1 MKQFALLG
9 ACALATALLLPQP
22 SSACSDLIVGKKASA
37 DGSVMV
43 SYSADSHTL
52 YGDLVHYPSKA
63 WGKGLMLEVHEW
75 DTGKP
80 LGFIPQAAVTY
91 NVIGNMNEHQVAI
104 TESTWGGRKE
114 LSDPKGIMD
123 YGSLIYI
130 ALQRSQSAREAIR
143 VMTDLV
149 RDYGYYSSGES
160 FTVADKNEVWILE
173 MIGKGPNKKG
183 AVWVA
188 IRIPDNAISAHAN
201 QARIHKIPFGDKEN
215 CMYEKDVVKL
225 ARENGWYTGKSDKD
239 FDFQKAYNPYDFSG
253 LRACEARV
261 WSFFRSFD
269 KGMDKY
275 TKLVQGD
282 VNEEP
287 MPLYIVPDRK
297 VTLDDV
303 RRGMRNHYEDTPLS
317 MTNDP
322 GAGAYKVPYRWR
334 PMTFK
339 VDGKEYVNERA
350 IATQQ
355 TGFVLIAQ
363 LRSWLPDVI
372 GGILWFGVDDANT
385 AVLTPMYAS
394 ITSVPECYRRGN
406 GSMTQMSWTSAFWIH
421 NWVANMAYHRYE
433 PMIQDIRPVQTALE
447 SSFNDLVKTT
457 DEYALALM
465 KTEPSRV
472 SDYLTRVCDKVANE
486 TTARWKQLGEYLLVK
501 YMDGNV
507 KKEKDGKFEENG
519 YGQIVMPNFPGYSK
533 EYYES
538 IARSGEAEHLVVP
551 KKNAE

>member
-1 MKQFALLG
+1 MRKYAILG
-9 ACALATALLLPQP
+9 ACALTLAALTPERAA
-22 SSACSDLIVGKKASA
+22 ACSDLIVGKKASA
-37 DGSVMV
+37 DGSIMV

-52 YGDLVHYPSKA
+52 YGDLVHYPAKS

-80 LGFIPQAAVTY
+80 LGFIPQAPITY
-91 NVIGNMNEHQVAI
+91 NVVGNMNEHQVAI

-143 VMTDLV
+143 VMTGLV

-160 FTVADKNEVWILE
+160 FTIADKNEVWVLE
-173 MIGKGPNKKG
+173 MIGKGPKKKG
-183 AVWVA
+183 ATWVA
-188 IRIPDNAISAHAN
+188 IRIPDDAISAHAN

-215 CMYEKDVVKL
+215 CMYEKDVVNL
-225 ARENGWYTGKSDKD
+225 AREYGWFKGKDKD

-261 WSFFRSFD
+261 WSFFREFD

-275 TKLVQGD
+275 TKLVKGD

-287 MPLYIVPDRK
+287 MPLYIIPDRK
-297 VTLDDV
+297 VTLADV
-303 RRGMRNHYEDTPLS
+303 RKGMRNHYEDTPLS
-317 MTNDP
+317 MTQDP
-322 GAGAYKVPYRWR
+322 GAGAYRVPYRWR
-334 PMTFK
+334 PMTFN
-339 VDGKEYVNERA
+339 VDGREYVNERA

-363 LRSWLPDVI
+363 LRSWLPDAV

-394 ITSVPECYRRGN
+394 ITSIPECYRRGN
-406 GSMTQMSWTSAFWIH
+406 GSMTEFSWTSAFWIH
-421 NWVANMAYHRYE
+421 NWVANMAYHKYE
-433 PMIQDIRPVQTALE
+433 PMIADIRPVQQQLE
-447 SSFNDLVKTT
+447 NSFDELVKTT
-457 DEYALALM
+457 DAKALELLKAN
-465 KTEPSRV
+465 PQQAIS
-472 SDYLTRVCDKVANE
+472 YLTEVCAKTANG
-486 TTARWKQLGEYLLVK
+486 TTERWKKLGEYLMVK

-519 YGQIVMPNFPGYSK
+519 YGQIVMPSFPGYDK
-533 EYYES
+533 DYYER
-538 IARSGEAEHLVVP
+538 IATSSEAGRLEVP
-551 KKNAE
+551 KDKK

>member
-1 MKQFALLG
+1 MRKYAILG
-9 ACALATALLLPQP
+9 ACALALAALTPERAA
-22 SSACSDLIVGKKASA
+22 ACSDLIVGKKASA
-37 DGSVMV
+37 DGSIMV

-52 YGDLVHYPSKA
+52 YGDLVHYPAKS

-80 LGFIPQAAVTY
+80 LGFIPQAPITY
-91 NVIGNMNEHQVAI
+91 NVVGNMNEHQVAI

-143 VMTDLV
+143 VMTGLV

-160 FTVADKNEVWILE
+160 FTIADKNEVWVLE
-173 MIGKGPNKKG
+173 MIGKGPKKKG
-183 AVWVA
+183 ATWVA
-188 IRIPDNAISAHAN
+188 IRIPDDAISAHAN

-215 CMYEKDVVKL
+215 CMYEKDVVNL
-225 ARENGWYTGKSDKD
+225 AREYGWFKGKDKD

-261 WSFFRSFD
+261 WSFFREFD
-269 KGMDKY
+269 KSMDKY
-275 TKLVQGD
+275 TKLVKGD

-287 MPLYIVPDRK
+287 MPLYIIPERK
-297 VTLDDV
+297 VTLADV
-303 RRGMRNHYEDTPLS
+303 RKGMRNHYEGTPLS
-317 MTNDP
+317 MTQDP
-322 GAGAYKVPYRWR
+322 GAGAYRVPYRWR
-334 PMTFK
+334 PMTFN
-339 VDGKEYVNERA
+339 VNGQEYVNERA

-363 LRSWLPDVI
+363 LRSWLPDAV

-394 ITSVPECYRRGN
+394 ITSIPECYRRGN
-406 GSMTQMSWTSAFWIH
+406 GSMTEFSWTSAFWIH
-421 NWVANMAYHRYE
+421 NWVANMAYHKYE
-433 PMIQDIRPVQTALE
+433 PMIADIRPVQQQLE
-447 SSFNDLVKTT
+447 RGFDELVKTT
-457 DEYALALM
+457 DAKALELLKAN
-465 KTEPSRV
+465 PQQAIS
-472 SDYLTRVCDKVANE
+472 YLTEVCAKTANG
-486 TTARWKQLGEYLLVK
+486 TTERWKKLGEYLMVK

-519 YGQIVMPNFPGYSK
+519 YGQIVMPAFPGYDK
-533 EYYES
+533 DYYER
-538 IARSGEAEHLVVP
+538 IATSSEAGRLEVP
-551 KKNAE
+551 KDKK

>member
-1 MKQFALLG
+1 MKQITFLG
-9 ACALATALLLPQP
+9 ACALACALLLPQ
-22 SSACSDLIVGKKASA
+22 SSEACSDLIVGKKASA
-37 DGSVMV
+37 DGSVMI

-52 YGDLVHYPSKA
+52 YGDLVHYPAKA

-80 LGFIPQAAVTY
+80 LGFIPQASVTY

-130 ALQRSQSAREAIR
+130 ALQRSKSAREAIR
-143 VMTDLV
+143 TMTDLV

-160 FTVADKNEVWILE
+160 FTIADKNEVWILE
-173 MIGKGPNKKG
+173 MIGKGPKKKG

-225 ARENGWYTGKSDKD
+225 AREYGWYTGKSDKD
-239 FDFQKAYNPYDFSG
+239 FDFQKAYNPYEFSG

-261 WSFFRSFD
+261 WSFFRTFD

-275 TKLVQGD
+275 TKHIQGD
-282 VNEEP
+282 INEEP

-303 RRGMRNHYEDTPLS
+303 RRGMRNHYEGTPLS

-363 LRSWLPDVI
+363 MRNWLPDEI

-385 AVLTPMYAS
+385 AVLTPMYSA

-406 GSMTQMSWTSAFWIH
+406 GDMTHFSWTSAFWIH

-433 PMIQDIRPVQTALE
+433 PMMQDIRPVQTALE
-447 SSFNDLVKTT
+447 SSYDGLVKAT
-457 DEYALALM
+457 DEYALELM
-465 KTEPSRV
+465 KSDPGKV
-472 SDYLTRVCDKVANE
+472 KDYLTSVCSKVANE
-486 TTARWKQLGEYLLVK
+486 TTARWKQLGEYLIVK

-507 KKEKDGKFEENG
+507 KKEKDGQFETNG
-519 YGQIVMPNFPGYSK
+519 YGQIVMPNFPGYSQ

-538 IARSGEAEHLVVP
+538 IARSDEAEHLVVP
-551 KKNAE
+551 KEEKK

>member
-1 MKQFALLG
+1 MRKYAILG
-9 ACALATALLLPQP
+9 ACALTLAALTPEHAA
-22 SSACSDLIVGKKASA
+22 ACSDLIVGKKASA

-52 YGDLVHYPSKA
+52 YGDLVHYPAKS
-63 WGKGLMLEVHEW
+63 WGKGLMLEVREW

-80 LGFIPQAAVTY
+80 LGFIPQAPITY
-91 NVIGNMNEHQVAI
+91 NVVGNMNEHQVAI

-143 VMTDLV
+143 VMTGLV

-160 FTVADKNEVWILE
+160 FTIADKNEVWVLE
-173 MIGKGPNKKG
+173 MIGKGPKKKG
-183 AVWVA
+183 ATWVA
-188 IRIPDNAISAHAN
+188 IRIPDDAISAHAN

-215 CMYEKDVVKL
+215 CMYEKDVVNL
-225 ARENGWYTGKSDKD
+225 AREYGWFKGKDKD

-261 WSFFRSFD
+261 WSFFREFD

-275 TKLVQGD
+275 TKLVKGD

-287 MPLYIVPDRK
+287 MPLYIIPDRK
-297 VTLDDV
+297 VTLADV
-303 RRGMRNHYEDTPLS
+303 RKGMRNHYEGTPLS
-317 MTNDP
+317 MTQDP
-322 GAGAYKVPYRWR
+322 GAGAYRVPYRWR
-334 PMTFK
+334 PMTFN
-339 VDGKEYVNERA
+339 VNGQEYVNERA

-363 LRSWLPDVI
+363 LRSWLPDAV

-394 ITSVPECYRRGN
+394 ITSIPECYRRGN
-406 GSMTQMSWTSAFWIH
+406 GSMTEFSWTSAFWVH
-421 NWVANMAYHRYE
+421 NWVANMAYHKYE
-433 PMIQDIRPVQTALE
+433 PMIADIRPVQQQLE
-447 SSFNDLVKTT
+447 SSFDELVKTT
-457 DEYALALM
+457 DAKALELLKAN
-465 KTEPSRV
+465 PQQAIS
-472 SDYLTRVCDKVANE
+472 YLTEVCAKTANG
-486 TTARWKQLGEYLLVK
+486 TTERWKKLGEYLLVK

-519 YGQIVMPNFPGYSK
+519 YGQIVMPSFPGYDK
-533 EYYES
+533 DYYER
-538 IARSGEAEHLVVP
+538 IATSNEAGRLEVP
-551 KKNAE
+551 KDKK

>member
-1 MKQFALLG
+1 MG
-9 ACALATALLLPQP
+9 WATP
-22 SSACSDLIVGKKASA
+22 SAEACSDLIVGKKASV
-37 DGSVMV
+37 DGSVMI

-52 YGDLVHYPSKA
+52 YGDLVHYPAKA
-63 WGKGLMLEVHEW
+63 WGKGLMLQIHEW

-80 LGFIPQAAVTY
+80 LGYIPQAAVTY
-91 NVIGNMNEHQVAI
+91 NVVGNMNEHQVAI

-114 LSDPKGIMD
+114 LHDPSGVMD
-123 YGSLIYI
+123 YGSLVYV
-130 ALQRSQSAREAIR
+130 ALQRSRSAREAIR

-160 FTVADKNEVWILE
+160 FTIADKNEVWIMEL
-173 MIGKGPNKKG
+173 IGKGPKKKG
-183 AVWVA
+183 ATWVA
-188 IRIPDNAISAHAN
+188 IRIPDDAIAAHAN

-225 ARENGWYTGKSDKD
+225 ARENGWYMGKSDKD

>member
-1 MKQFALLG
+1 MRKYAILG
-9 ACALATALLLPQP
+9 ACALTLAALTPERAA
-22 SSACSDLIVGKKASA
+22 ACSDLIVGKKASA
-37 DGSVMV
+37 DGSIMV

-52 YGDLVHYPSKA
+52 YGDLVHYPAKS

-80 LGFIPQAAVTY
+80 LGFIPQAPITY
-91 NVIGNMNEHQVAI
+91 NVVGNMNEHQVAI

-143 VMTDLV
+143 VMTGLV

-160 FTVADKNEVWILE
+160 FTIADKNEVWVLE
-173 MIGKGPNKKG
+173 MIGKGPKKKG
-183 AVWVA
+183 ATWVA
-188 IRIPDNAISAHAN
+188 IRIPDDAISAHAN

-215 CMYEKDVVKL
+215 CMYEKDVVNL
-225 ARENGWYTGKSDKD
+225 AREYGWFKGKDKD

-261 WSFFRSFD
+261 WSFFREFD

-275 TKLVQGD
+275 TKLVKGD

-287 MPLYIVPDRK
+287 MPLYIIPDRK
-297 VTLDDV
+297 VTLADV
-303 RRGMRNHYEDTPLS
+303 RKGMRNHYEGTPLS
-317 MTNDP
+317 MTQDP
-322 GAGAYKVPYRWR
+322 GAGAYRVPYRWR
-334 PMTFK
+334 PMTFN
-339 VDGKEYVNERA
+339 VNGQEYVNERA

-363 LRSWLPDVI
+363 LRSWLPDAV

-394 ITSVPECYRRGN
+394 ITSIPECYRRGN
-406 GSMTQMSWTSAFWIH
+406 GSMTEFSWTSAFWIH
-421 NWVANMAYHRYE
+421 NWVANMAYHKYE
-433 PMIQDIRPVQTALE
+433 PMITDIRPVQQQLE
-447 SSFNDLVKTT
+447 KGFDELLKTT
-457 DEYALALM
+457 DAKALELLKAN
-465 KTEPSRV
+465 PQQAIS
-472 SDYLTRVCDKVANE
+472 YLTEVCAKTANG
-486 TTARWKQLGEYLLVK
+486 TTERWKKLGEYLMVK

-519 YGQIVMPNFPGYSK
+519 YGQIVMPSFPGYDK
-533 EYYES
+533 DYYER
-538 IARSGEAEHLVVP
+538 IATSNEAGRLEVP
-551 KKNAE
+551 KDKK

>member
-1 MKQFALLG
+1 MRKYAILG
-9 ACALATALLLPQP
+9 ACALTLAALTPERAA
-22 SSACSDLIVGKKASA
+22 ACSDLIVGKKASA
-37 DGSVMV
+37 DGSIMV

-52 YGDLVHYPSKA
+52 YGDLVHYPAKS

-80 LGFIPQAAVTY
+80 LGFIPQAPITY
-91 NVIGNMNEHQVAI
+91 NVVGNMNEHQVAI

-143 VMTDLV
+143 VMTGLV

-160 FTVADKNEVWILE
+160 LTIADKNEVWVLE
-173 MIGKGPNKKG
+173 MIGKGPKKKG
-183 AVWVA
+183 ATWVA
-188 IRIPDNAISAHAN
+188 IRIPDDAISAHAN

-215 CMYEKDVVKL
+215 CMYEKDVVNL
-225 ARENGWYTGKSDKD
+225 AREYGWFKGKDKD

-261 WSFFRSFD
+261 WSFFREFD
-269 KGMDKY
+269 KSMDKY
-275 TKLVQGD
+275 TKLVKGD

-287 MPLYIVPDRK
+287 MPLYIIPERK
-297 VTLDDV
+297 VTLADV
-303 RRGMRNHYEDTPLS
+303 RKGMRNHYEGTPLS
-317 MTNDP
+317 MTQDP
-322 GAGAYKVPYRWR
+322 GAGAYRVPYRWR
-334 PMTFK
+334 PMTFN
-339 VDGKEYVNERA
+339 VNGQEYVNERA

-363 LRSWLPDVI
+363 LRSWLPDAV

-394 ITSVPECYRRGN
+394 ITSIPECYRRGN
-406 GSMTQMSWTSAFWIH
+406 GSMTEFSWTSAFWIH
-421 NWVANMAYHRYE
+421 NWVANMAYHKYE
-433 PMIQDIRPVQTALE
+433 PMIADIRPVQQQLE
-447 SSFNDLVKTT
+447 NGFDELVKTT
-457 DEYALALM
+457 DAKALELLKAN
-465 KTEPSRV
+465 PQQAIS
-472 SDYLTRVCDKVANE
+472 YLTEVCAKTANG
-486 TTARWKQLGEYLLVK
+486 TTERWKKLGEYLMVK

-519 YGQIVMPNFPGYSK
+519 YGQIVMPSFPGYDK
-533 EYYES
+533 DYYER
-538 IARSGEAEHLVVP
+538 IATSNEASRLEVP
-551 KKNAE
+551 KDKK

>member
-1 MKQFALLG
+1 MRKYAILG
-9 ACALATALLLPQP
+9 ACALTLAALTPERAA
-22 SSACSDLIVGKKASA
+22 ACSDLIVGKKASA
-37 DGSVMV
+37 DGSIMV

-52 YGDLVHYPSKA
+52 YGDLVHYPAKS

-80 LGFIPQAAVTY
+80 LGFIPQAPITY
-91 NVIGNMNEHQVAI
+91 NVVGNMNEHQVAI

-143 VMTDLV
+143 VMTGLV

-160 FTVADKNEVWILE
+160 FTIADKNEVWVLE
-173 MIGKGPNKKG
+173 MIGKGPKKKG
-183 AVWVA
+183 ATWVA
-188 IRIPDNAISAHAN
+188 IRIPDDAISAHAN

-215 CMYEKDVVKL
+215 CMYEKDVVNL
-225 ARENGWYTGKSDKD
+225 AREYGWFKGKDKD

-261 WSFFRSFD
+261 WSFFREFD
-269 KGMDKY
+269 KSMDKY
-275 TKLVQGD
+275 TKLVKGD

-287 MPLYIVPDRK
+287 MPLYIIPERK
-297 VTLDDV
+297 VTLADV
-303 RRGMRNHYEDTPLS
+303 RKGMRNHYEGTPLS
-317 MTNDP
+317 MTQDP
-322 GAGAYKVPYRWR
+322 GAGAYRVPYRWR
-334 PMTFK
+334 PMTFN
-339 VDGKEYVNERA
+339 VNGQEYVNERA

-363 LRSWLPDVI
+363 LRRWLPDAV

-394 ITSVPECYRRGN
+394 MTSIPECYRRGN
-406 GSMTQMSWTSAFWIH
+406 GSMTEFSWTSAFWIH
-421 NWVANMAYHRYE
+421 NWVANMAYHKYE
-433 PMIQDIRPVQTALE
+433 PMIADIRPVQQQLE
-447 SSFNDLVKTT
+447 KGFDELVKTT
-457 DEYALALM
+457 DAKALELLKAN
-465 KTEPSRV
+465 PQQAIS
-472 SDYLTRVCDKVANE
+472 YLTEVCAKTANG
-486 TTARWKQLGEYLLVK
+486 TTERWKKLGEYLMVK

-519 YGQIVMPNFPGYSK
+519 YGQIVMPSFPGYDK
-533 EYYES
+533 DYYER
-538 IARSGEAEHLVVP
+538 IATSSEAGRLEVP
-551 KKNAE
+551 KDKK

>member
-1 MKQFALLG
+1 MRKYAILG
-9 ACALATALLLPQP
+9 ACALTLAALTPERAA
-22 SSACSDLIVGKKASA
+22 ACSDLIVGKKASA

-52 YGDLVHYPSKA
+52 YGDLVHYPAKS
-63 WGKGLMLEVHEW
+63 WGKGLMLEVREW

-80 LGFIPQAAVTY
+80 LGFIPQAPITY
-91 NVIGNMNEHQVAI
+91 NVVGNMNEHQVAI

-143 VMTDLV
+143 VMTGLV

-160 FTVADKNEVWILE
+160 FTIADKNEVWVLE
-173 MIGKGPNKKG
+173 MISKGPKKKG
-183 AVWVA
+183 ATWVA
-188 IRIPDNAISAHAN
+188 IRIPDDAISAHAN

-215 CMYEKDVVKL
+215 CMYEKDVVNL
-225 ARENGWYTGKSDKD
+225 AREYGWFKGKDKD

-261 WSFFRSFD
+261 WSFFREFD

-275 TKLVQGD
+275 TKLVKGD

-287 MPLYIVPDRK
+287 MPLYIIPDRK
-297 VTLDDV
+297 VTLADV
-303 RRGMRNHYEDTPLS
+303 RKGMRNHYEDTPLS
-317 MTNDP
+317 MTQDP
-322 GAGAYKVPYRWR
+322 GAGAYRVPYRWR
-334 PMTFK
+334 PMTFN
-339 VDGKEYVNERA
+339 VDGREYVNERA

-363 LRSWLPDVI
+363 LRSWLPDVV

-394 ITSVPECYRRGN
+394 ITSIPECYRRGN
-406 GSMTQMSWTSAFWIH
+406 GSMTEFSWTSAFWIH
-421 NWVANMAYHRYE
+421 NWVANMAYHKYE
-433 PMIQDIRPVQTALE
+433 PMIADIRPVQQQLE
-447 SSFNDLVKTT
+447 NSFDELVKTT
-457 DEYALALM
+457 DAKALELLKAN
-465 KTEPSRV
+465 PQQAIS
-472 SDYLTRVCDKVANE
+472 YLTEVCAKTANG
-486 TTARWKQLGEYLLVK
+486 TTERWKKLGEYLLVK

-519 YGQIVMPNFPGYSK
+519 YGQIVMPSFPGYDK
-533 EYYES
+533 DYYER
-538 IARSGEAEHLVVP
+538 IATSSEAGRLEVP
-551 KKNAE
+551 KDKK

>member
-1 MKQFALLG
+1 MRKYAILG
-9 ACALATALLLPQP
+9 ACALTLAALTPERAA
-22 SSACSDLIVGKKASA
+22 ACSDLIVGKKASA
-37 DGSVMV
+37 DGSIMV

-52 YGDLVHYPSKA
+52 YGDLVHYPAKS

-80 LGFIPQAAVTY
+80 LGFIPQAPITY
-91 NVIGNMNEHQVAI
+91 NVVGNMNEHQVAI

-143 VMTDLV
+143 VMTGLV

-160 FTVADKNEVWILE
+160 FTIADKNEVWVLE
-173 MIGKGPNKKG
+173 MIGKGPKKKG
-183 AVWVA
+183 ATWVA
-188 IRIPDNAISAHAN
+188 IRIPDDAISAHAN

-215 CMYEKDVVKL
+215 CMYEKDVVNL
-225 ARENGWYTGKSDKD
+225 AREYGWFKGKDKD

-261 WSFFRSFD
+261 WSFFREVD

-275 TKLVQGD
+275 TKLVKGD

-287 MPLYIVPDRK
+287 MPLYIIPDRK
-297 VTLDDV
+297 VTLADV
-303 RRGMRNHYEDTPLS
+303 RKGMRNHYEGTPLS
-317 MTNDP
+317 MTQDP
-322 GAGAYKVPYRWR
+322 GAGAYRVPYRWR
-334 PMTFK
+334 PMTFN
-339 VDGKEYVNERA
+339 VNGQEYVNERA

-363 LRSWLPDVI
+363 LRSWLPDAV

-394 ITSVPECYRRGN
+394 ITSIPECYRRGN
-406 GSMTQMSWTSAFWIH
+406 GSMTEFSWTSAFWVH
-421 NWVANMAYHRYE
+421 NWVANMAYHKYE
-433 PMIQDIRPVQTALE
+433 PMIADIRPVQQQLE
-447 SSFNDLVKTT
+447 SSFDELVKTT
-457 DEYALALM
+457 DAKALELLKAN
-465 KTEPSRV
+465 PQQAIS
-472 SDYLTRVCDKVANE
+472 YLTEVCAKTANG
-486 TTARWKQLGEYLLVK
+486 TTERWKKLGEYLLVK

-519 YGQIVMPNFPGYSK
+519 YGQIVMPSFPGYDK
-533 EYYES
+533 DYYER
-538 IARSGEAEHLVVP
+538 IATSSEAGRLEVP
-551 KKNAE
+551 KDKK

>member
-1 MKQFALLG
+1 MRKYAILG
-9 ACALATALLLPQP
+9 ACALTLAALTPERAA
-22 SSACSDLIVGKKASA
+22 ACSDLIVGKKASA
-37 DGSVMV
+37 DGSIMV

-52 YGDLVHYPSKA
+52 YGDLVHYPAKS
-63 WGKGLMLEVHEW
+63 WGKGLMLEVREW

-80 LGFIPQAAVTY
+80 LGFIPQAPITY
-91 NVIGNMNEHQVAI
+91 NVVGNMNEHQVAI

-143 VMTDLV
+143 VMTGLV

-160 FTVADKNEVWILE
+160 FTIADKNEVWVLE
-173 MIGKGPNKKG
+173 MIGKGPKKKG
-183 AVWVA
+183 ATWVA
-188 IRIPDNAISAHAN
+188 IRIPDDAISAHAN

-215 CMYEKDVVKL
+215 GMYEKDVVNL
-225 ARENGWYTGKSDKD
+225 AREYGWFKGKDKD

-261 WSFFRSFD
+261 WSFFREFD

-275 TKLVQGD
+275 TKLVKGD

-287 MPLYIVPDRK
+287 MPLYIIPDRK
-297 VTLDDV
+297 VTLADV
-303 RRGMRNHYEDTPLS
+303 RKGMRNHYEGTPLS
-317 MTNDP
+317 MTQDP
-322 GAGAYKVPYRWR
+322 GAGAYRVPYRWR
-334 PMTFK
+334 PMTFN
-339 VDGKEYVNERA
+339 VNGQEYVNERA

-363 LRSWLPDVI
+363 LRSWLPDAV

-394 ITSVPECYRRGN
+394 ITSIPECYRRGN
-406 GSMTQMSWTSAFWIH
+406 GSMTEFSWTSAFWIH
-421 NWVANMAYHRYE
+421 NWVANMAYHKYE
-433 PMIQDIRPVQTALE
+433 PMIADIRPVQQQLE
-447 SSFNDLVKTT
+447 NSFDELVKTT
-457 DEYALALM
+457 DTKALELLKAN
-465 KTEPSRV
+465 PQQAIS
-472 SDYLTRVCDKVANE
+472 YLTEVCAKTANG
-486 TTARWKQLGEYLLVK
+486 TTERWKKLGEYLMVK

-519 YGQIVMPNFPGYSK
+519 YGQIVMPSFPGYDK
-533 EYYES
+533 DYYER
-538 IARSGEAEHLVVP
+538 IATSNEAGRLEVP
-551 KKNAE
+551 KDKK

>member
-1 MKQFALLG
+1 MRKYAILG
-9 ACALATALLLPQP
+9 ACALTLAALTPERAA
-22 SSACSDLIVGKKASA
+22 ACSDLIVGKKASA
-37 DGSVMV
+37 DGSIMV

-52 YGDLVHYPSKA
+52 YGDLVHYPAKS
-63 WGKGLMLEVHEW
+63 WGKGLMLEVREW

-80 LGFIPQAAVTY
+80 LGFIPQAPITY
-91 NVIGNMNEHQVAI
+91 NVVGNMNEHQVAI

-143 VMTDLV
+143 VMTGLV

-160 FTVADKNEVWILE
+160 FTIADKNEVWVLE
-173 MIGKGPNKKG
+173 MIGKGPKKKG
-183 AVWVA
+183 ATWVA
-188 IRIPDNAISAHAN
+188 IRIPDDAISAHAN

-215 CMYEKDVVKL
+215 CMYEKDVVNL
-225 ARENGWYTGKSDKD
+225 AREYGWFKGKDKD

-261 WSFFRSFD
+261 WSFFREFD

-275 TKLVQGD
+275 TKLVKGD

-287 MPLYIVPDRK
+287 MPLYIIPDRK
-297 VTLDDV
+297 VTLADV
-303 RRGMRNHYEDTPLS
+303 RKGMRNHYEGTPLS
-317 MTNDP
+317 MTQDP
-322 GAGAYKVPYRWR
+322 GAGAYRVPYRWR
-334 PMTFK
+334 PMTFN
-339 VDGKEYVNERA
+339 VNGQEYVNERA

-363 LRSWLPDVI
+363 LRSWLPDAV

-394 ITSVPECYRRGN
+394 ITSIPECYRRGN
-406 GSMTQMSWTSAFWIH
+406 GSMTEFSWTSAFWIH
-421 NWVANMAYHRYE
+421 NWVANMAYHKYE
-433 PMIQDIRPVQTALE
+433 PMIADIRPVQQQLE
-447 SSFNDLVKTT
+447 KGFDELVKTT
-457 DEYALALM
+457 DAKALELLKAN
-465 KTEPSRV
+465 PQQAIS
-472 SDYLTRVCDKVANE
+472 YLTEVCAKTANG
-486 TTARWKQLGEYLLVK
+486 TTERWKKLGEYLMVK

-519 YGQIVMPNFPGYSK
+519 YGQIVMPSFPGYDK
-533 EYYES
+533 DYYER
-538 IARSGEAEHLVVP
+538 IATSNEAGRLEVP
-551 KKNAE
+551 KNKK

>member
-1 MKQFALLG
+1 MRKYAILG
-9 ACALATALLLPQP
+9 ACALTLAALTPERAA
-22 SSACSDLIVGKKASA
+22 ACSDLIVGKKASA
-37 DGSVMV
+37 DGSIMV

-52 YGDLVHYPSKA
+52 YGDLVHHPAKS

-80 LGFIPQAAVTY
+80 LGFIPQAPITY
-91 NVIGNMNEHQVAI
+91 NVVGNMNEHQVAI

-143 VMTDLV
+143 VMTGLV

-160 FTVADKNEVWILE
+160 FTIADKNEVWVLE
-173 MIGKGPNKKG
+173 MIGKGPKKKG
-183 AVWVA
+183 ATWVA
-188 IRIPDNAISAHAN
+188 IRIPDDAISAHAN

-215 CMYEKDVVKL
+215 CMYEKDVVNL
-225 ARENGWYTGKSDKD
+225 AREYGWFKGKDKD

-261 WSFFRSFD
+261 WSFFREFD
-269 KGMDKY
+269 KSMDKY
-275 TKLVQGD
+275 TKLVKGD

-287 MPLYIVPDRK
+287 MPLYIIPERK
-297 VTLDDV
+297 VTLADV
-303 RRGMRNHYEDTPLS
+303 RKGMRNHYEGTPLS
-317 MTNDP
+317 MTQDP
-322 GAGAYKVPYRWR
+322 GAGAYRVPYRWR
-334 PMTFK
+334 PMTFN
-339 VDGKEYVNERA
+339 VNGQEYVNERA

-363 LRSWLPDVI
+363 LRSWLPDAV

-394 ITSVPECYRRGN
+394 ITSIPECYRRGN
-406 GSMTQMSWTSAFWIH
+406 GSMTEFSWTSAFWIH
-421 NWVANMAYHRYE
+421 NWVANMAYHKYE
-433 PMIQDIRPVQTALE
+433 PMIADIRPVQQQLE
-447 SSFNDLVKTT
+447 KGFDELVKTT
-457 DEYALALM
+457 DAKALELLKAN
-465 KTEPSRV
+465 PQQAIS
-472 SDYLTRVCDKVANE
+472 YLTEVCAKTANG
-486 TTARWKQLGEYLLVK
+486 TTERWKKLGEYLMVK

-519 YGQIVMPNFPGYSK
+519 YGQIVMPSFPGYDK
-533 EYYES
+533 DYYER
-538 IARSGEAEHLVVP
+538 IATSNEAGRLEVP
-551 KKNAE
+551 KDKK

>member
-1 MKQFALLG
+1 MRKYAILG
-9 ACALATALLLPQP
+9 ACALTLAALTPERAA
-22 SSACSDLIVGKKASA
+22 ACSDLIVGKKASA
-37 DGSVMV
+37 DGSIMV

-52 YGDLVHYPSKA
+52 YGDLVHYPAKS

-80 LGFIPQAAVTY
+80 LGFIPQAPITY
-91 NVIGNMNEHQVAI
+91 NVVGNMNEHQVAI

-143 VMTDLV
+143 VMTGLV

-160 FTVADKNEVWILE
+160 FTIADKNEVWVLE
-173 MIGKGPNKKG
+173 MIGKGPKKKG
-183 AVWVA
+183 ATWVA
-188 IRIPDNAISAHAN
+188 IRIPDDAISAHAN

-215 CMYEKDVVKL
+215 CMYEKDVVNL
-225 ARENGWYTGKSDKD
+225 AREYGWFKGKDKD

-261 WSFFRSFD
+261 WSFFREFD

-275 TKLVQGD
+275 TKLVKGD

-287 MPLYIVPDRK
+287 MPLYIIPDRK
-297 VTLDDV
+297 VTLADV
-303 RRGMRNHYEDTPLS
+303 RKGMRNHYEGTPLS
-317 MTNDP
+317 MTQDP
-322 GAGAYKVPYRWR
+322 GAGAYRVPYRWR
-334 PMTFK
+334 PMTFN
-339 VDGKEYVNERA
+339 VNGQEYVNERA

-363 LRSWLPDVI
+363 LRSWLPDAV

-394 ITSVPECYRRGN
+394 ITSIPECYRRGN
-406 GSMTQMSWTSAFWIH
+406 GSMTEFSWTSAFWIH
-421 NWVANMAYHRYE
+421 NWVANMAYHKYE
-433 PMIQDIRPVQTALE
+433 PMIADIRPVQQQLE
-447 SSFNDLVKTT
+447 NSFDELVKTT
-457 DEYALALM
+457 DTKALELLKAN
-465 KTEPSRV
+465 PQQAIS
-472 SDYLTRVCDKVANE
+472 YLTEVCAKTANG
-486 TTARWKQLGEYLLVK
+486 TTERWKKLGEYLMVK

-519 YGQIVMPNFPGYSK
+519 YGQIVMPSFPGYDK
-533 EYYES
+533 DYYER
-538 IARSGEAEHLVVP
+538 IATSNEAGRLEVP
-551 KKNAE
+551 KDKK

>member
-1 MKQFALLG
+1 MRKYAILG
-9 ACALATALLLPQP
+9 ACALTLEALTPERAA
-22 SSACSDLIVGKKASA
+22 ACSDLIVGKKASA

-52 YGDLVHYPSKA
+52 YGDLVHYPAKS
-63 WGKGLMLEVHEW
+63 WGKGLMLEVREW

-80 LGFIPQAAVTY
+80 LGFIPQAPITY
-91 NVIGNMNEHQVAI
+91 NVVGNMNEHQVAI

-143 VMTDLV
+143 VMTGLV

-160 FTVADKNEVWILE
+160 FTIADKNEVWVLE
-173 MIGKGPNKKG
+173 MIGKGPKKKG
-183 AVWVA
+183 ATWVA
-188 IRIPDNAISAHAN
+188 IRIPDDAISAHAN

-215 CMYEKDVVKL
+215 CMYEKDVVNL
-225 ARENGWYTGKSDKD
+225 AREYGWFKGKDKD

-261 WSFFRSFD
+261 WSFFREFD

-275 TKLVQGD
+275 TKLVKGD

-287 MPLYIVPDRK
+287 MPLYIIPDRK
-297 VTLDDV
+297 VTLADV
-303 RRGMRNHYEDTPLS
+303 RKGMRNHYEDTPLS
-317 MTNDP
+317 MTQDP
-322 GAGAYKVPYRWR
+322 GAGAYRVPYRWR
-334 PMTFK
+334 PMTFN
-339 VDGKEYVNERA
+339 VDGREYVNERA

-363 LRSWLPDVI
+363 LRSWLPDAV

-394 ITSVPECYRRGN
+394 ITSIPECYRRGN
-406 GSMTQMSWTSAFWIH
+406 GSMTEFSWTSAFWIH
-421 NWVANMAYHRYE
+421 NWVANMAYHKYE
-433 PMIQDIRPVQTALE
+433 PMIADIRPVQQQLE
-447 SSFNDLVKTT
+447 NSFDELVKTT
-457 DEYALALM
+457 DAKALELLKAN
-465 KTEPSRV
+465 PQQAIS
-472 SDYLTRVCDKVANE
+472 YLTEVCAKTANG
-486 TTARWKQLGEYLLVK
+486 TTERWKKLGEYLMVK

-519 YGQIVMPNFPGYSK
+519 YGQIVMPSFPGYDK
-533 EYYES
+533 DYYER
-538 IARSGEAEHLVVP
+538 IATSSEAGRLEVP
-551 KKNAE
+551 KDKK

>member
-1 MKQFALLG
+1 MRKYAILG
-9 ACALATALLLPQP
+9 ACALTLAALTPEHAA
-22 SSACSDLIVGKKASA
+22 ACSDLIVGKKASA
-37 DGSVMV
+37 DGSIMV

-52 YGDLVHYPSKA
+52 YGDLVHYPAKS

-80 LGFIPQAAVTY
+80 LGFIPQAPITY
-91 NVIGNMNEHQVAI
+91 NVVGNMNEHQVAI

-143 VMTDLV
+143 VMTGLV

-160 FTVADKNEVWILE
+160 FTIADKNEVWVLE
-173 MIGKGPNKKG
+173 MIGKGPKKKG
-183 AVWVA
+183 ATWVA
-188 IRIPDNAISAHAN
+188 IRIPDDAISAHAN

-215 CMYEKDVVKL
+215 CMYEKDVVNL
-225 ARENGWYTGKSDKD
+225 AREYGWFKGKDKD
-239 FDFQKAYNPYDFSG
+239 FDFQQAYNPYDFSG

-261 WSFFRSFD
+261 WSFFREFD

-275 TKLVQGD
+275 TKLVKGD

-287 MPLYIVPDRK
+287 MPLYIIPDRK
-297 VTLDDV
+297 VTLADV
-303 RRGMRNHYEDTPLS
+303 RKGMRNHYEGTPLS
-317 MTNDP
+317 MTQDP
-322 GAGAYKVPYRWR
+322 GAGAYRVPYRWR
-334 PMTFK
+334 PMTFN
-339 VDGKEYVNERA
+339 VNGQEYVNERA

-363 LRSWLPDVI
+363 LRSWLPDAV

-394 ITSVPECYRRGN
+394 ITSIPECYRRGN
-406 GSMTQMSWTSAFWIH
+406 GSMTEFSWTSAFWIH
-421 NWVANMAYHRYE
+421 NWVANMAYHKYE
-433 PMIQDIRPVQTALE
+433 PMIADIRPVQQQLE
-447 SSFNDLVKTT
+447 NGFDELVKTT
-457 DEYALALM
+457 DAKALELLKAN
-465 KTEPSRV
+465 PQQAIS
-472 SDYLTRVCDKVANE
+472 YLTEVCAKTANG
-486 TTARWKQLGEYLLVK
+486 TTERWKKLGEYLMVK

-519 YGQIVMPNFPGYSK
+519 YGQIVMPSFPGYDK
-533 EYYES
+533 DYYER
-538 IARSGEAEHLVVP
+538 IATSNEAGRLEVP
-551 KKNAE
+551 KDKK

>member
-1 MKQFALLG
+1 MRKYAILG
-9 ACALATALLLPQP
+9 ACALTLAALTPERAA
-22 SSACSDLIVGKKASA
+22 ACSDLIVGKKASA
-37 DGSVMV
+37 DGSIMV

-52 YGDLVHYPSKA
+52 YGDLVHYPAKS

-80 LGFIPQAAVTY
+80 LGFIPQAPITY
-91 NVIGNMNEHQVAI
+91 NVVGNMNEHQVAI

-143 VMTDLV
+143 VMTGLV

-160 FTVADKNEVWILE
+160 FTIADKNEVWVLE
-173 MIGKGPNKKG
+173 MIGKGPKKKG
-183 AVWVA
+183 ATWVA
-188 IRIPDNAISAHAN
+188 IRIPDDAISAHAN

-215 CMYEKDVVKL
+215 CMYEKDVVNL
-225 ARENGWYTGKSDKD
+225 AREYGWLKGKDKD

-261 WSFFRSFD
+261 WSFFREFD

-275 TKLVQGD
+275 TKLVKGD

-287 MPLYIVPDRK
+287 MPLYIIPDRK
-297 VTLDDV
+297 VTLADV
-303 RRGMRNHYEDTPLS
+303 RKGMRNHYEGTPLS
-317 MTNDP
+317 MTQDP
-322 GAGAYKVPYRWR
+322 GAGAYRVPYRWR
-334 PMTFK
+334 PMTFN
-339 VDGKEYVNERA
+339 VNGQEYVNERA

-363 LRSWLPDVI
+363 LRSWLPDAV

-394 ITSVPECYRRGN
+394 ITSIPECYRRGN
-406 GSMTQMSWTSAFWIH
+406 GSMTEFSWTSAFWIH
-421 NWVANMAYHRYE
+421 NWVANMAYHKYE
-433 PMIQDIRPVQTALE
+433 PMITDIRPVQQQLE
-447 SSFNDLVKTT
+447 KGFDELVKTT
-457 DEYALALM
+457 DAKALELLKAN
-465 KTEPSRV
+465 PQQAIS
-472 SDYLTRVCDKVANE
+472 YLTEVCAKTANG
-486 TTARWKQLGEYLLVK
+486 TTERWKKLGEYLMVK

-519 YGQIVMPNFPGYSK
+519 YGQIVMPSFPGYDK
-533 EYYES
+533 DYYER
-538 IARSGEAEHLVVP
+538 IATSNEAGRLEVP
-551 KKNAE
+551 KDKK

>member
-1 MKQFALLG
+1 MRKYAILG
-9 ACALATALLLPQP
+9 VCALTLAALTPERAA
-22 SSACSDLIVGKKASA
+22 ACSDLIVGKKASA

-52 YGDLVHYPSKA
+52 YGDLVHYPAKS
-63 WGKGLMLEVHEW
+63 WGKGLMLEVREW

-80 LGFIPQAAVTY
+80 LGFIPQAPITY
-91 NVIGNMNEHQVAI
+91 NVVGNMNEYQVAI

-143 VMTDLV
+143 VMTGLV

-160 FTVADKNEVWILE
+160 FTIADKNEVWVLE
-173 MIGKGPNKKG
+173 MIGKGPKKKG
-183 AVWVA
+183 ATWVA
-188 IRIPDNAISAHAN
+188 IRIPDDAISAHAN

-215 CMYEKDVVKL
+215 CMYEKDVVNL
-225 ARENGWYTGKSDKD
+225 AREYGWFKGKDKD

-261 WSFFRSFD
+261 WSFFREFD

-275 TKLVQGD
+275 TKLVKGD

-287 MPLYIVPDRK
+287 MPLYIIPDRK
-297 VTLDDV
+297 VTLADV
-303 RRGMRNHYEDTPLS
+303 RKGMRNHYEDTPLS
-317 MTNDP
+317 MTQDP
-322 GAGAYKVPYRWR
+322 GAGAYRVPYRWR
-334 PMTFK
+334 PMTFN
-339 VDGKEYVNERA
+339 VDGREYVNERA

-363 LRSWLPDVI
+363 LRSWLPDAV

-394 ITSVPECYRRGN
+394 ITSIPECYRRGN
-406 GSMTQMSWTSAFWIH
+406 GSMTEFSWTSAFWIH
-421 NWVANMAYHRYE
+421 NWVANMAYHKYE
-433 PMIQDIRPVQTALE
+433 PMIADIRPVQQQLE
-447 SSFNDLVKTT
+447 KSFDELVKTT
-457 DEYALALM
+457 DAKALELLKANP
-465 KTEPSRV
+465 EQAIS
-472 SDYLTRVCDKVANE
+472 YLTEVCAKTANG
-486 TTARWKQLGEYLLVK
+486 TTERWKKLGEYLMVK

-519 YGQIVMPNFPGYSK
+519 YGQIVMPSFPGYDK
-533 EYYES
+533 DYYER
-538 IARSGEAEHLVVP
+538 IATSSEAGRLEVP
-551 KKNAE
+551 KDKK

>member
-1 MKQFALLG
+1 MKQITFLG
-9 ACALATALLLPQP
+9 ACALACALLLPQ
-22 SSACSDLIVGKKASA
+22 SSEACSDLIVGKKASA
-37 DGSVMV
+37 DGSVMI

-52 YGDLVHYPSKA
+52 YGDLVHYPAKA

-80 LGFIPQAAVTY
+80 LGFIPQASVTY

-130 ALQRSQSAREAIR
+130 ALQRSKSAREAIR
-143 VMTDLV
+143 TMTDLV

-160 FTVADKNEVWILE
+160 FTIADKNEVWILE
-173 MIGKGPNKKG
+173 MIGKGPKKKG

-225 ARENGWYTGKSDKD
+225 AREYGWYTGKSDKD
-239 FDFQKAYNPYDFSG
+239 FDFQKAYNPYEFSG

-261 WSFFRSFD
+261 WSFFRTFD

-275 TKLVQGD
+275 TKHIQGD
-282 VNEEP
+282 INEEP

-303 RRGMRNHYEDTPLS
+303 RRGMRNHYEGTPLS

-394 ITSVPECYRRGN
+394 INSVPECYRRGN

-447 SSFNDLVKTT
+447 SSFNDLVKAT

>member
-1 MKQFALLG
+1 MRKYAILG
-9 ACALATALLLPQP
+9 ACALTLAALTPERAA
-22 SSACSDLIVGKKASA
+22 ACSDLIVGKKASA
-37 DGSVMV
+37 DGSIMV

-52 YGDLVHYPSKA
+52 YGDLVHYPAKS

-80 LGFIPQAAVTY
+80 LGFIPQAPITY
-91 NVIGNMNEHQVAI
+91 NVVGNMNEHQVAI

-143 VMTDLV
+143 VMTGLV

-160 FTVADKNEVWILE
+160 FTIADKNEVWVLE
-173 MIGKGPNKKG
+173 MIGKGPKKKG
-183 AVWVA
+183 ATWVA
-188 IRIPDNAISAHAN
+188 IRIPDDAISAHAN

-215 CMYEKDVVKL
+215 CMYEKDVVNL
-225 ARENGWYTGKSDKD
+225 AREYGWFKGKDKD

-261 WSFFRSFD
+261 WSFFREFD
-269 KGMDKY
+269 KSMDKY
-275 TKLVQGD
+275 TKLVKGD

-287 MPLYIVPDRK
+287 MPLYIIPNRK
-297 VTLDDV
+297 VTLADV
-303 RRGMRNHYEDTPLS
+303 RKGMRNHYEGTPLS
-317 MTNDP
+317 MTQDP
-322 GAGAYKVPYRWR
+322 GAGAYRVPYRWR
-334 PMTFK
+334 PMTFN
-339 VDGKEYVNERA
+339 VNGQEYVNERA

-363 LRSWLPDVI
+363 LRSWLPDAV

-394 ITSVPECYRRGN
+394 ITSIPECYRRGN
-406 GSMTQMSWTSAFWIH
+406 GSMTEFSWTSAFWIH
-421 NWVANMAYHRYE
+421 NWVANMAYHKYE
-433 PMIQDIRPVQTALE
+433 PMIADIRPVQQQLE
-447 SSFNDLVKTT
+447 KGFDELVKTT
-457 DEYALALM
+457 DAKALELLKAN
-465 KTEPSRV
+465 PQQAIS
-472 SDYLTRVCDKVANE
+472 YLTEVCAKTANG
-486 TTARWKQLGEYLLVK
+486 TTERWKKLGEYLMVK

-519 YGQIVMPNFPGYSK
+519 YGQIVMPSFPGYDK
-533 EYYES
+533 DYYER
-538 IARSGEAEHLVVP
+538 IATSSEAGRLEVP
-551 KKNAE
+551 KDKK

>member
-1 MKQFALLG
+1 MRKYAILG
-9 ACALATALLLPQP
+9 ACALTLAALTPERAA
-22 SSACSDLIVGKKASA
+22 ACSDLIVGKKASA
-37 DGSVMV
+37 DGSIMV

-52 YGDLVHYPSKA
+52 YGDLVHYPAKS

-80 LGFIPQAAVTY
+80 LGFIPQAPITY
-91 NVIGNMNEHQVAI
+91 NVVGNMNEHQVAI
-104 TESTWGGRKE
+104 TESTWSGRKE

-143 VMTDLV
+143 VMTGLV

-160 FTVADKNEVWILE
+160 FTIADKNEVWVLE
-173 MIGKGPNKKG
+173 MIGKGPKKKG
-183 AVWVA
+183 ATWVA
-188 IRIPDNAISAHAN
+188 IRIPDDAISAHAN

-215 CMYEKDVVKL
+215 CMYEKDVVNL
-225 ARENGWYTGKSDKD
+225 AREYGWFKGKDKD

-261 WSFFRSFD
+261 WSFFREFD

-275 TKLVQGD
+275 TKLVKGD

-287 MPLYIVPDRK
+287 MPLYIIPDRK
-297 VTLDDV
+297 VTLADV
-303 RRGMRNHYEDTPLS
+303 RKGMRNHYEGTPLS
-317 MTNDP
+317 MTQDP
-322 GAGAYKVPYRWR
+322 GAGAYRVPYRWR
-334 PMTFK
+334 PMTFN
-339 VDGKEYVNERA
+339 VNGQEYVNERA

-363 LRSWLPDVI
+363 LRSWLPDAV

-394 ITSVPECYRRGN
+394 ITSIPECYRRGN
-406 GSMTQMSWTSAFWIH
+406 GSMTEFSWTSAFWIH
-421 NWVANMAYHRYE
+421 NWVANMAYHKYE
-433 PMIQDIRPVQTALE
+433 PMIADIRPVQQQLE
-447 SSFNDLVKTT
+447 NGFDELVKTT
-457 DEYALALM
+457 DAKALELLKAN
-465 KTEPSRV
+465 PQQAIS
-472 SDYLTRVCDKVANE
+472 YLTEVCAKTANG
-486 TTARWKQLGEYLLVK
+486 TTERWKKLGEYLMVK

-519 YGQIVMPNFPGYSK
+519 YGQIVMPSFPGYDK
-533 EYYES
+533 DYYER
-538 IARSGEAEHLVVP
+538 IATSNEAGRLEVP
-551 KKNAE
+551 KDKK

>member
-1 MKQFALLG
+1 MRKYAILG
-9 ACALATALLLPQP
+9 ACALTLAALTPERAA
-22 SSACSDLIVGKKASA
+22 ACSDLIVGKKASA

-52 YGDLVHYPSKA
+52 YGDLVHYPAKS
-63 WGKGLMLEVHEW
+63 WGKGLMLEVREW

-80 LGFIPQAAVTY
+80 LGFIPQAPITY
-91 NVIGNMNEHQVAI
+91 NVVGNMNEHQVAI

-143 VMTDLV
+143 VMTGLV

-160 FTVADKNEVWILE
+160 FTIADKNEVWVLE
-173 MIGKGPNKKG
+173 MIGKGPKKKG
-183 AVWVA
+183 ATWVA
-188 IRIPDNAISAHAN
+188 IRIPDDAISAHAN

-215 CMYEKDVVKL
+215 CMYEKDVVNL
-225 ARENGWYTGKSDKD
+225 AREYGWFKGKDKD

-261 WSFFRSFD
+261 WSFFREFD

-275 TKLVQGD
+275 TKLVKGD

-287 MPLYIVPDRK
+287 MPLYIIPDRK
-297 VTLDDV
+297 VTLADV
-303 RRGMRNHYEDTPLS
+303 RKGMRNHYEDTPLS
-317 MTNDP
+317 MTQDP
-322 GAGAYKVPYRWR
+322 GAGAYRVPYRWR
-334 PMTFK
+334 PMTFN
-339 VDGKEYVNERA
+339 VDGREYVNERA

-363 LRSWLPDVI
+363 LRSWLPDAV

-394 ITSVPECYRRGN
+394 ITSIPECYRRGN
-406 GSMTQMSWTSAFWIH
+406 GSMTEFSWTSAFWIH
-421 NWVANMAYHRYE
+421 NWVANMAYHKYE
-433 PMIQDIRPVQTALE
+433 PMIADIRPVQQQLE
-447 SSFNDLVKTT
+447 NSFDELVKTT
-457 DEYALALM
+457 DAKALELLKAN
-465 KTEPSRV
+465 PQQAIS
-472 SDYLTRVCDKVANE
+472 YLTEVCAKTANG
-486 TTARWKQLGEYLLVK
+486 TTERWKKLGEYLLVK

-519 YGQIVMPNFPGYSK
+519 YGQIVMPSFPGYDK
-533 EYYES
+533 DYYER
-538 IARSGEAEHLVVP
+538 IATSSEAGRLEVP
-551 KKNAE
+551 KDKK

>member
-1 MKQFALLG
+1 MRKYAILG
-9 ACALATALLLPQP
+9 ACALTLAALTPERAA
-22 SSACSDLIVGKKASA
+22 ACSDLIVGKKASA
-37 DGSVMV
+37 DGSIMV

-52 YGDLVHYPSKA
+52 YGDLVHYPAKS

-80 LGFIPQAAVTY
+80 LGFIPQAPITY
-91 NVIGNMNEHQVAI
+91 NVVGNMNEHQVAI

-143 VMTDLV
+143 VMTGLV

-160 FTVADKNEVWILE
+160 FTIADKNEVWVLE
-173 MIGKGPNKKG
+173 MIGKGPKKKG
-183 AVWVA
+183 ATWVA
-188 IRIPDNAISAHAN
+188 IRIPDDAISAHAN

-215 CMYEKDVVKL
+215 CMYEKDVVNL
-225 ARENGWYTGKSDKD
+225 AREYGWFKGKDKD

-261 WSFFRSFD
+261 WSFFREFD

-275 TKLVQGD
+275 TKLVKGD

-287 MPLYIVPDRK
+287 MPLYIIPDRK
-297 VTLDDV
+297 VTLADV
-303 RRGMRNHYEDTPLS
+303 RKGMRNHYEDTPLS
-317 MTNDP
+317 MTQDP
-322 GAGAYKVPYRWR
+322 GAGAYRVPYRWR
-334 PMTFK
+334 PMTFN
-339 VDGKEYVNERA
+339 VDGREYVNERA

-363 LRSWLPDVI
+363 LRSWLPDAV

-394 ITSVPECYRRGN
+394 ITSIPECYRRGN
-406 GSMTQMSWTSAFWIH
+406 GSMTEFSWTSAFWIH
-421 NWVANMAYHRYE
+421 NWVANMAYHKYE
-433 PMIQDIRPVQTALE
+433 PMIADIRPVQQQLE
-447 SSFNDLVKTT
+447 SSFDELVKTT
-457 DEYALALM
+457 DAKALELLKAN
-465 KTEPSRV
+465 PQQAIS
-472 SDYLTRVCDKVANE
+472 YLTEVCAKTANG
-486 TTARWKQLGEYLLVK
+486 TTERWKKLGEYLLVK

-519 YGQIVMPNFPGYSK
+519 YGQIVMPSFPGYDK
-533 EYYES
+533 DYYER
-538 IARSGEAEHLVVP
+538 IATSNEAGRLEVP
-551 KKNAE
+551 KDKK

>member
-1 MKQFALLG
+1 MRKYAILG
-9 ACALATALLLPQP
+9 ACALTLAALTPEHAA
-22 SSACSDLIVGKKASA
+22 ACSDLIVGKKASA
-37 DGSVMV
+37 DGSIMV

-52 YGDLVHYPSKA
+52 YGDLVHYPAKS

-80 LGFIPQAAVTY
+80 LGFIPQAPITY
-91 NVIGNMNEHQVAI
+91 NVVGNMNEHQVAI

-114 LSDPKGIMD
+114 LSDPKGIID

-143 VMTDLV
+143 IMTGLV

-160 FTVADKNEVWILE
+160 FTIADKNEVWVLE
-173 MIGKGPNKKG
+173 MIGKGPKKKG
-183 AVWVA
+183 ATWVA
-188 IRIPDNAISAHAN
+188 IRIPDDAISAHAN

-215 CMYEKDVVKL
+215 CMYEKDVVNL
-225 ARENGWYTGKSDKD
+225 AREYGWFKGKDKD

-261 WSFFRSFD
+261 WSFFREFD

-275 TKLVQGD
+275 TKLVKGD

-287 MPLYIVPDRK
+287 MPLYIIPDRK
-297 VTLDDV
+297 VTLADV
-303 RRGMRNHYEDTPLS
+303 RKGMRNHYEGTPLS
-317 MTNDP
+317 MTQDP
-322 GAGAYKVPYRWR
+322 GAGAYRVPYRWR
-334 PMTFK
+334 PMTFN
-339 VDGKEYVNERA
+339 VDGHEYVNERA

-363 LRSWLPDVI
+363 LRSWLPDAV

-394 ITSVPECYRRGN
+394 ITSIPECYRRGN
-406 GSMTQMSWTSAFWIH
+406 GSMTEFSWTSAFWIH
-421 NWVANMAYHRYE
+421 NWVANMAYHKYE
-433 PMIQDIRPVQTALE
+433 PMIADIRPVQQQLE
-447 SSFNDLVKTT
+447 NSFDELVKTT
-457 DEYALALM
+457 DAKALELLKAD
-465 KTEPSRV
+465 PQQAIS
-472 SDYLTRVCDKVANE
+472 YLTEVCAKTANG
-486 TTARWKQLGEYLLVK
+486 TTERWKKLGEYLLVK

-519 YGQIVMPNFPGYSK
+519 YGQIVMPSFPGYDK
-533 EYYES
+533 DYYER
-538 IARSGEAEHLVVP
+538 IATSSEAGRLEVP
-551 KKNAE
+551 KDKK

>member
-1 MKQFALLG
+1 MRKYAILG
-9 ACALATALLLPQP
+9 ACALTLAALTPERAA
-22 SSACSDLIVGKKASA
+22 ACSDLIVGKKASA
-37 DGSVMV
+37 DGSIMV

-52 YGDLVHYPSKA
+52 YGDLVHYPAKS

-80 LGFIPQAAVTY
+80 LGFIPQAPITY
-91 NVIGNMNEHQVAI
+91 NVVGNMNEHQVAI

-143 VMTDLV
+143 VMTGLV

-160 FTVADKNEVWILE
+160 FTIADKNEVWVLE
-173 MIGKGPNKKG
+173 MIGKGPKKKG
-183 AVWVA
+183 ATWVA
-188 IRIPDNAISAHAN
+188 IRIPDDAISAHAN

-215 CMYEKDVVKL
+215 CMYEKDVVNL
-225 ARENGWYTGKSDKD
+225 AREYGWFKGKDKD

-261 WSFFRSFD
+261 WSFFREFD
-269 KGMDKY
+269 KSMDKY
-275 TKLVQGD
+275 TKLVKGD

-287 MPLYIVPDRK
+287 MPLYIIPERK
-297 VTLDDV
+297 VTLADV
-303 RRGMRNHYEDTPLS
+303 RKGMRNHYEGTPLS
-317 MTNDP
+317 MTQDP
-322 GAGAYKVPYRWR
+322 GAGAYRVPYRWR
-334 PMTFK
+334 PMTFN
-339 VDGKEYVNERA
+339 VNGQEYVNERA

-363 LRSWLPDVI
+363 LRSWLPDAV

-394 ITSVPECYRRGN
+394 ITSIPECYRRGN
-406 GSMTQMSWTSAFWIH
+406 GSMTEFSWTSAFWIH
-421 NWVANMAYHRYE
+421 NWVANMAYHKYE
-433 PMIQDIRPVQTALE
+433 PMIADIRPVQQQLE
-447 SSFNDLVKTT
+447 SSFDELVKTT
-457 DEYALALM
+457 DAKALELLKAN
-465 KTEPSRV
+465 PQQAIS
-472 SDYLTRVCDKVANE
+472 YLTEVCAKTANG
-486 TTARWKQLGEYLLVK
+486 TTERWKKLGEYLLVK

-519 YGQIVMPNFPGYSK
+519 YGQIVMPSFPGYDK
-533 EYYES
+533 DYYER
-538 IARSGEAEHLVVP
+538 IATSSEAGRLEVP
-551 KKNAE
+551 KDKK

>member
-1 MKQFALLG
+1 MRKYAILG
-9 ACALATALLLPQP
+9 AWALTLAALTPERAA
-22 SSACSDLIVGKKASA
+22 ACSDLIVGKKASA

-52 YGDLVHYPSKA
+52 YGDLVHYPAKS
-63 WGKGLMLEVHEW
+63 WGKGLMLEVREW

-80 LGFIPQAAVTY
+80 LGFIPQAPITY
-91 NVIGNMNEHQVAI
+91 NVVGNMNEHQVAI

-143 VMTDLV
+143 VMTGLV

-160 FTVADKNEVWILE
+160 FTIADKNEVWVLE
-173 MIGKGPNKKG
+173 MIGKGPKKKG
-183 AVWVA
+183 ATWVA
-188 IRIPDNAISAHAN
+188 IRIPDDAISAHAN

-215 CMYEKDVVKL
+215 CMYEKDVVNL
-225 ARENGWYTGKSDKD
+225 AREYGWFKGKDKD

-261 WSFFRSFD
+261 WSFFREFD

-275 TKLVQGD
+275 TKLVKGD

-287 MPLYIVPDRK
+287 MPLYIIPDRK
-297 VTLDDV
+297 VTLADV
-303 RRGMRNHYEDTPLS
+303 RKGMRNHYEDTPLS
-317 MTNDP
+317 MTQDP
-322 GAGAYKVPYRWR
+322 GAGAYRVPYRWR
-334 PMTFK
+334 PMTFN
-339 VDGKEYVNERA
+339 VDGREYVNERA

-363 LRSWLPDVI
+363 LRSWLPDAV

-394 ITSVPECYRRGN
+394 ITSIPECYRRGN
-406 GSMTQMSWTSAFWIH
+406 GSMTEFSWTSAFWIH
-421 NWVANMAYHRYE
+421 NWVANMAYHKYE
-433 PMIQDIRPVQTALE
+433 PMIADIRPVQQQLE
-447 SSFNDLVKTT
+447 KSFDELVKTT
-457 DEYALALM
+457 DAKALELLKAN
-465 KTEPSRV
+465 PQQAIS
-472 SDYLTRVCDKVANE
+472 YLTEVCAKTANG
-486 TTARWKQLGEYLLVK
+486 TTERWKKLGEYLMVK

-519 YGQIVMPNFPGYSK
+519 YGQIVMPSFPGYDK
-533 EYYES
+533 DYYER
-538 IARSGEAEHLVVP
+538 IATSSEAGRLEVP
-551 KKNAE
+551 KDKK

>member
-1 MKQFALLG
+1 MRKYAILG
-9 ACALATALLLPQP
+9 ACALTLAALTPERAA
-22 SSACSDLIVGKKASA
+22 ACSDLIVGKKASA
-37 DGSVMV
+37 DGSIMV

-52 YGDLVHYPSKA
+52 YGDLVHYPAKS

-80 LGFIPQAAVTY
+80 LGFIPQAPITY
-91 NVIGNMNEHQVAI
+91 NVVGNMNEHQVAI

-143 VMTDLV
+143 VMTGLV

-160 FTVADKNEVWILE
+160 FTIADKNEVWVLE
-173 MIGKGPNKKG
+173 MIGKGPKKKG
-183 AVWVA
+183 ATWVA
-188 IRIPDNAISAHAN
+188 IRIPDDAISAHAN

-215 CMYEKDVVKL
+215 CMYEKDVVNL
-225 ARENGWYTGKSDKD
+225 AREYGWFKGKDKD

-261 WSFFRSFD
+261 WSFFREFD

-275 TKLVQGD
+275 TKLVKGD

-287 MPLYIVPDRK
+287 MPLYIIPDRK
-297 VTLDDV
+297 VTLADV
-303 RRGMRNHYEDTPLS
+303 RKGMRNHYEGTPLS
-317 MTNDP
+317 MTQDP
-322 GAGAYKVPYRWR
+322 GAGAYRVPYRWR
-334 PMTFK
+334 PMTFN
-339 VDGKEYVNERA
+339 VNGQEYVNERA

-363 LRSWLPDVI
+363 LRSWLPDAV

-394 ITSVPECYRRGN
+394 ITSIPECYRRGN
-406 GSMTQMSWTSAFWIH
+406 GSMTEFSWTSAFWIH
-421 NWVANMAYHRYE
+421 NWVANMAYHKYE
-433 PMIQDIRPVQTALE
+433 PMITDIRPVQQQLE
-447 SSFNDLVKTT
+447 KGFDELVKTT
-457 DEYALALM
+457 DAKALELLKAN
-465 KTEPSRV
+465 PQQAIS
-472 SDYLTRVCDKVANE
+472 YLTEVCAKTANG
-486 TTARWKQLGEYLLVK
+486 TTERWKKLGEYLMVK

-519 YGQIVMPNFPGYSK
+519 YGQIVMPSFPGYDK
-533 EYYES
+533 DYYER
-538 IARSGEAEHLVVP
+538 IATSNEAGRLEVP
-551 KKNAE
+551 KDKK

>member
-1 MKQFALLG
+1 MRKYAILG
-9 ACALATALLLPQP
+9 ACALTLAALTPERAA
-22 SSACSDLIVGKKASA
+22 ACSDLIVGKKASA
-37 DGSVMV
+37 DGSIMV

-52 YGDLVHYPSKA
+52 YGDLVHYPAKS

-80 LGFIPQAAVTY
+80 LGFIPQAPITY
-91 NVIGNMNEHQVAI
+91 NVVGNMNEHQVAI

-143 VMTDLV
+143 VMTGLV

-160 FTVADKNEVWILE
+160 FTIADKNEVWVLE
-173 MIGKGPNKKG
+173 MIGKGPKKKG
-183 AVWVA
+183 ATWVA
-188 IRIPDNAISAHAN
+188 IRIPDDAISAHAN

-215 CMYEKDVVKL
+215 CMYEKDVVNL
-225 ARENGWYTGKSDKD
+225 AREYGWFKGKDKD

-261 WSFFRSFD
+261 WSFFREFD

-275 TKLVQGD
+275 TKLVKGD

-287 MPLYIVPDRK
+287 MPLYIIPDRK
-297 VTLDDV
+297 VTLADV
-303 RRGMRNHYEDTPLS
+303 RKGMRNHYEGTPLS
-317 MTNDP
+317 MTQDP
-322 GAGAYKVPYRWR
+322 GAGAYRVPYRWR
-334 PMTFK
+334 PMTFN
-339 VDGKEYVNERA
+339 VNGQEYVNERA

-363 LRSWLPDVI
+363 LRSWLPDAV

-394 ITSVPECYRRGN
+394 ITSIPECYRRGN
-406 GSMTQMSWTSAFWIH
+406 GSMTEFSWTSAFWVH
-421 NWVANMAYHRYE
+421 NWVANMAYHKYE
-433 PMIQDIRPVQTALE
+433 PMIADIRPVQQQLE
-447 SSFNDLVKTT
+447 SSFDELVKTT
-457 DEYALALM
+457 DAKALELLKAN
-465 KTEPSRV
+465 PQQAIS
-472 SDYLTRVCDKVANE
+472 YLTEVCAKTANG
-486 TTARWKQLGEYLLVK
+486 TTERWKKLGEYLLVK

-519 YGQIVMPNFPGYSK
+519 YGQIVMPSFPGYDK
-533 EYYES
+533 DYYER
-538 IARSGEAEHLVVP
+538 IATSSEAGRLEVP
-551 KKNAE
+551 KDKK

>member
-1 MKQFALLG
+1 MRKYAILG
-9 ACALATALLLPQP
+9 ACALTLAALTPERAA
-22 SSACSDLIVGKKASA
+22 ACSDLIVGKKASA

-52 YGDLVHYPSKA
+52 YGDLVHYPAKS
-63 WGKGLMLEVHEW
+63 WGKGLMLEVREW

-80 LGFIPQAAVTY
+80 LGFIPQAPITY
-91 NVIGNMNEHQVAI
+91 NVVGNMNEHQVAI
-104 TESTWGGRKE
+104 TESTWGRRKE

-160 FTVADKNEVWILE
+160 FTIADKNEVWVLE
-173 MIGKGPNKKG
+173 MIGKGPKKKG
-183 AVWVA
+183 ATWVA
-188 IRIPDNAISAHAN
+188 IRIPDDAISAHAN

-215 CMYEKDVVKL
+215 CMYEKDVVNL
-225 ARENGWYTGKSDKD
+225 AREYGWFKGKDKD

-261 WSFFRSFD
+261 WSFFREFD

-275 TKLVQGD
+275 TKLVKGD

-287 MPLYIVPDRK
+287 MPLYIIPDRK
-297 VTLDDV
+297 VTLADV
-303 RRGMRNHYEDTPLS
+303 RKGMRNHYEDTPLS
-317 MTNDP
+317 MTQDP
-322 GAGAYKVPYRWR
+322 GAGAYRVPYRWR
-334 PMTFK
+334 PMTFN
-339 VDGKEYVNERA
+339 VDGREYVNERA

-363 LRSWLPDVI
+363 LRSWLPDAV

-394 ITSVPECYRRGN
+394 ITSIPECYRRGN
-406 GSMTQMSWTSAFWIH
+406 GSMTEFSWTSAFWIH
-421 NWVANMAYHRYE
+421 NWVANMAYHKYE
-433 PMIQDIRPVQTALE
+433 PMIADIRPVQQQLE
-447 SSFNDLVKTT
+447 KSFDELVKTT
-457 DEYALALM
+457 DAKALELLKAN
-465 KTEPSRV
+465 PQQAIS
-472 SDYLTRVCDKVANE
+472 YLTEVCAKTANGATE
-486 TTARWKQLGEYLLVK
+486 RWKKLGEYLMVK

-519 YGQIVMPNFPGYSK
+519 YGQIVMPSFPGYDK
-533 EYYES
+533 DYYER
-538 IARSGEAEHLVVP
+538 IATSSEAGRLEVP
-551 KKNAE
+551 KDKK

>member
-1 MKQFALLG
+1 MRKYAILG
-9 ACALATALLLPQP
+9 ACALTLAALTPERAA
-22 SSACSDLIVGKKASA
+22 ACSDLIVGKKASA

-52 YGDLVHYPSKA
+52 YGDLVHYPAKS
-63 WGKGLMLEVHEW
+63 WGKGLMLEVREW

-80 LGFIPQAAVTY
+80 LGFIPQAPITY
-91 NVIGNMNEHQVAI
+91 NVVGNMNEHQVAI

-143 VMTDLV
+143 VMTGLV

-160 FTVADKNEVWILE
+160 FTIADKNEVWVLE
-173 MIGKGPNKKG
+173 MIGKGPKKKG
-183 AVWVA
+183 ATWVA
-188 IRIPDNAISAHAN
+188 IRIPDDAISAHAN

-215 CMYEKDVVKL
+215 CMYEKDVVNL
-225 ARENGWYTGKSDKD
+225 AREYGWFKGKDKD

-261 WSFFRSFD
+261 WSFFREFD
-269 KGMDKY
+269 KSMDKY
-275 TKLVQGD
+275 TKLVKGD

-287 MPLYIVPDRK
+287 MPLYIIPERK
-297 VTLDDV
+297 VTLADV
-303 RRGMRNHYEDTPLS
+303 RKGMRNHYEGTPLS
-317 MTNDP
+317 MTQDP
-322 GAGAYKVPYRWR
+322 GAGAYRVPYRWR
-334 PMTFK
+334 PMTFN
-339 VDGKEYVNERA
+339 VNGQEYVNERA

-363 LRSWLPDVI
+363 LRSWLPDAV

-394 ITSVPECYRRGN
+394 ITSIPECYRRGN
-406 GSMTQMSWTSAFWIH
+406 GSMTEFSWTSAFWIH
-421 NWVANMAYHRYE
+421 NWVANMAYHKYE
-433 PMIQDIRPVQTALE
+433 PMIADIRPVQQQLE
-447 SSFNDLVKTT
+447 KGFDELVKTT
-457 DEYALALM
+457 DAKALELLKAN
-465 KTEPSRV
+465 PQQAIS
-472 SDYLTRVCDKVANE
+472 YLTEVCAKTANG
-486 TTARWKQLGEYLLVK
+486 TTERWKKLGEYLMVK

-519 YGQIVMPNFPGYSK
+519 YGQIVMPAFPGYDK
-533 EYYES
+533 DYYER
-538 IARSGEAEHLVVP
+538 IATSNEAGRLEVP
-551 KKNAE
+551 KDKK

>member
-1 MKQFALLG
+1 MRKYAILG
-9 ACALATALLLPQP
+9 ACALTLAALTPERAA
-22 SSACSDLIVGKKASA
+22 ACSDLIVGKKASA
-37 DGSVMV
+37 DGSIMV

-52 YGDLVHYPSKA
+52 YGDLVHYPAKS

-80 LGFIPQAAVTY
+80 LGFIPQAPITY
-91 NVIGNMNEHQVAI
+91 NVVGNMNEHQVAI

-143 VMTDLV
+143 VMTGLV

-160 FTVADKNEVWILE
+160 FTIADKNEVWVLE
-173 MIGKGPNKKG
+173 MIGKGPKKKG
-183 AVWVA
+183 ATWVA
-188 IRIPDNAISAHAN
+188 IRIPDDAISAHAN

-215 CMYEKDVVKL
+215 CMYEKDVVNL
-225 ARENGWYTGKSDKD
+225 AREYGWFKGKDKD

-261 WSFFRSFD
+261 WSFFREFD

-275 TKLVQGD
+275 TKLVKGD

-287 MPLYIVPDRK
+287 MPLYIIPDRK
-297 VTLDDV
+297 VTLADV
-303 RRGMRNHYEDTPLS
+303 RKGMRNHYEGTPLS
-317 MTNDP
+317 MTQDP
-322 GAGAYKVPYRWR
+322 GAGAYRVPYRWR
-334 PMTFK
+334 PMTFN
-339 VDGKEYVNERA
+339 VNGQEYVNERA

-363 LRSWLPDVI
+363 LRSWLPDAV

-394 ITSVPECYRRGN
+394 ITSIPECYRRGN
-406 GSMTQMSWTSAFWIH
+406 GSMTEFSWTSAFWIH
-421 NWVANMAYHRYE
+421 NWVANMAYHKYE
-433 PMIQDIRPVQTALE
+433 PMIADIRPVQQQLE
-447 SSFNDLVKTT
+447 KGFDELVKTT
-457 DEYALALM
+457 DAKALELLKAN
-465 KTEPSRV
+465 PQQAIS
-472 SDYLTRVCDKVANE
+472 YLTEVCAKTANG
-486 TTARWKQLGEYLLVK
+486 TTERWKKLGEYLMVK

-519 YGQIVMPNFPGYSK
+519 YGQIVMPSFPGYDK
-533 EYYES
+533 DYYER
-538 IARSGEAEHLVVP
+538 IATSNEAGRLEVP
-551 KKNAE
+551 KNKK